1 MDIFDETVG
10 YALAQAC
17 KAHRN
22 KVSSELRAIEM
33 GDCHLHVG
41 QEMIL
46 MQLWQQEGVTQS
58 QLAEQMCV
66 EPPTV
71 TKMLQ
76 RIEQQGLIV
85 RRPDTHD
92 ARVSRVYLTETGRAL
107 RCQVESCW
115 TRVED
120 RAMHGLSREER
131 MLLRRLLLQVQQ
143 NLIGE

>member
-1 MDIFDETVG
+1 MNSLNETVG

-17 KAHRN
+17 KTHRN
-22 KVSSELRAIEM
+22 SISTELRTVETDD
-33 GDCHLHVG
+33 GHLHVG

-46 MQLWQQEGVTQS
+46 MQLWQEEGLTQS
-58 QLAEQMCV
+58 QLAGQMCV

-85 RRPDTHD
+85 RRPDDHD
-92 ARVSRVYLTETGRAL
+92 ARVSRVYLTEAGRAL
-107 RCQVESCW
+107 RCHVEACW

-131 MLLRRLLLQVQQ
+131 MLLRRLLLQVQH
-143 NLIGE
+143 NLSSE